1 MWVPTEDEPV
11 LKAASHSDGG
21 WTLAFNP
28 AVESPSVGCPFL
40 MGPHVFRMYRCRQG
54 ACSEGHLQS
63 QGHVCHFGLAPEASP
78 PPRVFFF
85 FNCFLVSW
93 YHYTM
98 SIHVSHER
106 WTLLTSLTH
115 FWAPSFILFLSLLMQ
130 PGLTLN
136 SGSSGFN
143 LLSWDYRRSPLCPA
157 LVELGS
163 TVGYFFV
170 PCSLYPERN
179 WLLVPLRHELP
190 FLEGA

>member
-1 MWVPTEDEPV
+1 MCSGCTDVDRVPV
-11 LKAASHSDGG
+11 LKGTSNLRGMCV
-21 WTLAFNP
+21 TLA
-28 AVESPSVGCPFL
+28 L
-40 MGPHVFRMYRCRQG
+40 LLRQ
-54 ACSEGHLQS
+54 
-63 QGHVCHFGLAPEASP
+63 APLPVS
-78 PPRVFFF
+78 FFF

-170 PCSLYPERN
+170 PCFLYPERN